1 MTGLGGAKPRLD
13 STNVWK
19 EHGLTEEE
27 YARIETL
34 MQREPNYLEL
44 SLFGVMWSEHCS
56 YKNSRAQLRKFPVT
70 GPQVVQGPGENAG
83 VVRLDAER
91 KLCAAFKMESHNHP
105 SAIEPYQGAATG
117 VGGIIRDIFAMGA
130 RPVASLNSLRFGS
143 LDDARAKGLFRGVVA
158 GVGGYGNC
166 IGIPTVGGE
175 TFFHPSYHGNPLVNA
190 MCVGLV
196 EEDKIFKGQAT
207 GVGNIVML
215 VGART
220 GRDGIK
226 GASFAS
232 EELSDSDPDKRPN
245 VQVGDPFMEKLLLE
259 ASLEVLEAGLVVGLQ
274 DLGAAGLT
282 SSGSEM
288 AGRAGSGLYIDL
300 DKVPLREKAME
311 AWEIMLS
318 ESQERMLMIVEPS
331 KVEEI
336 QKVFDKW
343 DLIAAAVGEVTGDG
357 CFTVRKGEV
366 VLASVPAEFLTD
378 KAPVNIRP
386 AAEPEYFR
394 VLKKADCSELRGYG
408 NWTDLLKKLLS
419 SPNIASKRWVYEQY
433 DSTIG
438 TNTVVRPGSDA
449 AVLRLPGSGKGMAL
463 ATDCNS
469 RYAYLD
475 PWRGGAIA
483 VAEAARNVAASG
495 AKPLAITNCLNFGNP
510 EKPEIYWQF
519 VQATDGMAEA
529 CKAFSTPVTGGNV
542 SFYNE
547 YDGRAIYPAPTIGMV
562 GVLENV
568 EDRVT
573 SDFKAEGD
581 LVVLVGETL
590 EELGASEAHFL
601 LTGKDEGEVP
611 VLDFEKEKR
620 LHAFLVEAAETRL
633 LASAHDCSDG
643 GLAVAVAECAI
654 TGSDATR
661 SAFKGDLGAALD
673 WAGDVSPAAML
684 FGESQS
690 RAVISVSP
698 DKWQATEALL
708 KKLSLAYT
716 PLGKVGGAAFS
727 LRYNGA
733 VLVDCPLEDLAGL
746 WSDSVSEIMR

>member
-1 MTGLGGAKPRLD
+1 MTETG
-13 STNVWK
+13 NVWR

-27 YARIETL
+27 YGKIRAL
-34 MQREPNYLEL
+34 MGREPNYLEL

-56 YKNSRAQLRKFPVT
+56 YKNSKAQLRKFPVT

-83 VVRLDAER
+83 VVRLDESI

-130 RPVASLNSLRFGS
+130 RPVASLDSLRFGELRFGEAGAQRVKS
-143 LDDARAKGLFRGVVA
+143 LFGGVVA

-175 TFFHPSYHGNPLVNA
+175 TVFHPSYRGNPLVNA

-196 EEDKIFKGQAT
+196 DEDKIFKGQASGT
-207 GVGNIVML
+207 GNVVMV

-259 ASLEVLEAGLVVGLQ
+259 ASLEVLEKGLVVGLQ

-282 SSGSEM
+282 SSGAEM
-288 AGRAGSGLYIDL
+288 AGRAGNGLYIDL
-300 DKVPLREKAME
+300 DRIPMRESGME
-311 AWEIMLS
+311 PWEIMLS
-318 ESQERMLMIVEPS
+318 ESQERMLMVVEPP
-331 KVEEI
+331 KTGAVRA
-336 QKVFDKW
+336 VFEKW
-343 DLIAAAVGEVTGDG
+343 DLAAAEIGEVTSDG
-357 CFTVRKGEV
+357 LFTIRKGAD
-366 VLASVPAEFLTD
+366 VLASVPAEFLTGM
-378 KAPVNIRP
+378 APVNVRP
-386 AAEPEYFR
+386 YAEPAYFQA
-394 VLKKADCSELRGYG
+394 LQKADFSALENYGKDRGG
-408 NWTDLLKKLLS
+408 WTGLLKKLLA

-433 DSTIG
+433 DSTVG

-449 AVLRLPGSGKGMAL
+449 AVLRLPGTRKGMAL
-463 ATDCNS
+463 SVDCNS
-469 RYAYLD
+469 RYVYLN
-475 PWRGGAIA
+475 PRRGGAIA

-510 EKPEIYWQF
+510 EKPEVYWQF

-529 CKAFSTPVTGGNV
+529 CGAFSTPVTGGNV

-547 YDGRAIYPAPTIGMV
+547 YDGRAIYPTPTIGMV
-562 GVLENV
+562 GVLDDA

-573 SDFKAEGD
+573 SAFKAEGD

-601 LTGKDEGEVP
+601 LTGRDEGEVP
-611 VLDFEKEKR
+611 VLDFEREKR
-620 LHAFLVEAAETRL
+620 LHSFLAEAAKRRL
-633 LASAHDCSDG
+633 LASAHDCSEG
-643 GLAVAVAECAI
+643 GLSVALAESAI
-654 TGSDATR
+654 QGN
-661 SAFKGDLGAALD
+661 LGAALD
-673 WAGDVSPAAML
+673 WTDGVSPAAAL

-690 RAVISVSP
+690 RAVVSVSP
-698 DKWQATEALL
+698 DKWEETKALL
-708 KKLSLAYT
+708 EKHGLPCT
-716 PLGKVGGAAFS
+716 PLGRTEGIKKNFGEKKFSVRLGGELLIECALDELAR
-727 LRYNGA
+727 LWNGA
-733 VLVDCPLEDLAGL
+733 IEEALK
-746 WSDSVSEIMR
+746 